1 MDTNLLKEV
10 GLTEIE
16 IKVYLMLLKEGSSLA
31 GEIVRKTGLHRR
43 SIYDSIERLIEKG
56 LVSYI
61 KTNNRKY
68 FEAVDPS
75 RLLEI
80 LKEKEDNLKSIIPEL
95 EDFKKIPKEKKETL
109 FFRGKQALKSVFD
122 DQLKEGKE
130 ILIFGDTINVNEI
143 LKYYFFKFDKERVRK
158 KISIRMIF
166 DESAKNNKELR
177 KIPLCKMKFIKNGS
191 KSNMS
196 TYIYSNNI
204 AIVVWSENPHAILI
218 KEKSV
223 SDGFKSYFEFIWRI

>member
-31 GEIVRKTGLHRR
+31 GEIVRKTGIHRR

-158 KISIRMIF
+158 KIPIRMIF

-177 KIPLCKMKFIKNGS
+177 K
-191 KSNMS
+191 
-196 TYIYSNNI
+196 
-204 AIVVWSENPHAILI
+204 
-218 KEKSV
+218 
-223 SDGFKSYFEFIWRI
+223 